1 MLANFYNG
9 NMAFNGGKLEAV
21 YNSKDTKPGQGVM
34 FVEDLEKSVKD
45 DGSSVP
51 WQTDTP
57 IGDWFYRTGQQY
69 KTSTQVIQMLVDIVS
84 KNGNLLLNIV
94 QTPEGDVEPDV
105 LQILD
110 EIGQW
115 TTVNGEGI
123 YGSRPWKVW
132 GEKPAGTP
140 VVEFKR
146 FNNESKTTEAYT
158 AKDIR
163 FTSKGETLYAFC
175 LAAPVEEV
183 KITSLGKKSK
193 YEIKDIAS
201 VEMLGSNEKLVWK
214 QEDAA
219 LIINKPATLPSGQVQ
234 VPAFRIKFKK

>member
-1 MLANFYNG
+1 
-9 NMAFNGGKLEAV
+9 
-21 YNSKDTKPGQGVM
+21 
-34 FVEDLEKSVKD
+34 
-45 DGSSVP
+45 
-51 WQTDTP
+51 
-57 IGDWFYRTGQQY
+57 
-69 KTSTQVIQMLVDIVS
+69 MLVDIVS

-115 TTVNGEGI
+115 TSANGEGI

-132 GEKPAGTP
+132 GEKPAGAP
-140 VVEFKR
+140 AVEFKR

-158 AKDIR
+158 AKDVR
-163 FTSKGETLYAFC
+163 FTSKGETLYVFC

-183 KITSLGKKSK
+183 KIASLGKKSK
-193 YEIKDIAS
+193 YEVKDIVS

-214 QEDAA
+214 QDDAS